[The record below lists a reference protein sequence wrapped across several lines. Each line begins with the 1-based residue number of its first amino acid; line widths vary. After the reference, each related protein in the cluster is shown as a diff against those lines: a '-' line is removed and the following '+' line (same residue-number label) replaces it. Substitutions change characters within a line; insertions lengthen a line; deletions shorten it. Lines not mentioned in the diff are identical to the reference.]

1 MDEEMSTPNRKLL
14 QSFLAEADTPQRAT
28 LASQAKSL
36 LSVAGLSLLAAASS
50 PFRAARDTIAG
61 AKRVSFPGLATP
73 PMAKRA
79 STEIEQNGDAAMPV
93 EVPTYDWVAA
103 SRSVS
108 VHSAR
113 TSGFACSIG
122 DRAPLLVGEEVADF
136 GLCSDCTNVIL
147 LDDEADDTLDIQD
160 E

>member
-14 QSFLAEADTPQRAT
+14 QSFVAEADTPQRAT

-122 DRAPLLVGEEVADF
+122 DRAPLLERRWQ
-136 GLCSDCTNVIL
+136 
-147 LDDEADDTLDIQD
+147 TLDFAVTAQM
-160 E
+160 